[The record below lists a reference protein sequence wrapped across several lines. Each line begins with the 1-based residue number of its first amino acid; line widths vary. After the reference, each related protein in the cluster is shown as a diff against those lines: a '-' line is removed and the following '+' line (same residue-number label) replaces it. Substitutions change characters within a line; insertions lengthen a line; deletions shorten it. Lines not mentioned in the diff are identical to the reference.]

1 MIRRFMLVV
10 FIAVAVLGFS
20 AQFYRSIEDTIEIYP
35 DGSAVITRIE
45 KVPASDLSKIYISHA
60 ETLEKEKEVF
70 QNFYDEISKSYY
82 FLYGSVPGFGDRNL
96 KVDIDRNGNYTCIIE
111 MKVTGLLTHPE
122 SKQELLQFSRKHFS
136 EEKVML
142 KYFENVLDGKIFE
155 TAFLGSE
162 KNSIRTEKT
171 TTIILPEGSR
181 ILDVLSP
188 FQKEPQ
194 KSWSVDFG
202 GGTKFYAELDV
213 QGNTLRIKEEIVTGG
228 GSPERIL
235 KDDNADLF
243 EQLRDYTAFDIIF
256 ANEKAS
262 TKLTQPTPYKFKD
275 DYSGS
280 WSFYVSQTLSHQFTY
295 YTLTV
300 KPGMTASLNFGASLL
315 WQHYWKKVSWWR
327 YKYVLKKF
335 QTTVSINPS
344 LTPFVAVSS
353 GASISKSWSYNITT
367 KRKWITFWVSC
378 VPVTLVMEV
387 KFDANAQASISGII
401 GFNVSTTLSANT
413 SLTVKYQ
420 NGWSKSVSKSYSYS
434 GVQFSADAKVNASA
448 KGSLP
453 LTLSAYVYY
462 IAGPY
467 VQFEPWIKGETF
479 ASAGSSN
486 QVGYKITAGFNV
498 NGGVH
503 MAGWLKNLCGNIPSV
518 SYTFW
523 NKYWTLA
530 NSTYTF

>member
-1 MIRRFMLVV
+1 MIRRFMLVA
-10 FIAVAVLGFS
+10 IIIISALAFS
-20 AQFYRSIEDTIEIYP
+20 TQFYRTVEDTIEILP
-35 DGSAVITRIE
+35 DGSAVITRVE
-45 KVPASDLSKIYISHA
+45 QVPSSELSKIYIAHA
-60 ETLEKEKEVF
+60 KALSDSKEIF
-70 QNFYDEISKSYY
+70 QNFYDEISKDYY
-82 FLYGSVPGFGDRNL
+82 FLYGSAPGFGDRDL
-96 KVDIDRNGNYTCIIE
+96 KVDIDRNGNYTSKIK

-122 SKQELLQFSRKHFS
+122 NNQKLLQFSRKRFA

-155 TAFLGSE
+155 TAFLNSE
-162 KNSIRTEKT
+162 KNSIKTTKT
-171 TTIILPEGSR
+171 TTIILPEGSK

-188 FQKEPQ
+188 FQTNPENG
-194 KSWSVDFG
+194 WELDFG
-202 GGTKFYAELDV
+202 GGTKFYADFDI
-213 QGNTLRIKEEIVTGG
+213 QGNAIKIKEEIITGG
-228 GSPERIL
+228 GAPERIL

-243 EQLRDYTAFDIIF
+243 EQLMDYTALDIIF
-256 ANEKAS
+256 ANDKVSA
-262 TKLTQPTPYKFKD
+262 KLTQPTPYKFKD

-280 WSFYVSQTLSHQFTY
+280 WSFYISQTLSHQFTY

-315 WQHYWKKVSWWR
+315 WQHYWKKVSWWK

-344 LTPFVAVSS
+344 LTPFVEVSS

-367 KRKWITFWVSC
+367 KTKWITFWVSC

-387 KFDANAQASISGII
+387 KFDANAEASISGVI
-401 GFNVSTTLSANT
+401 GFNVSSTLSANT

-486 QVGYKITAGFNV
+486 QVGYKVTAGFNV

-503 MAGWLKNLCGNIPSV
+503 MAGWLKNLCDNIPSV

-523 NKYWTLA
+523 SKSWTLA
-530 NSTYTF
+530 SSTYTF